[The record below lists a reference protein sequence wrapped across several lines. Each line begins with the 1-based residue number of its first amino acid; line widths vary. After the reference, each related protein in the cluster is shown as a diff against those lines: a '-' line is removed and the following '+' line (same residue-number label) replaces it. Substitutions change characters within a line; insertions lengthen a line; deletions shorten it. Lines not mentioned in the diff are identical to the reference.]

1 MTTSKIRNKLY
12 EYIRV
17 AEDKKVKAIYTMLEE
32 EIEES
37 FEYWKDKNFVTE
49 LEKRSADFK
58 SGKIK
63 SVNWKDAKAQI
74 LSSRVSAKKK

>member
-1 MTTSKIRNKLY
+1 MTTSKIRDKLY

-37 FEYWKDKNFVTE
+37 HEYWKDKNFVME

-74 LSSRVSAKKK
+74 LSSRASAKKK